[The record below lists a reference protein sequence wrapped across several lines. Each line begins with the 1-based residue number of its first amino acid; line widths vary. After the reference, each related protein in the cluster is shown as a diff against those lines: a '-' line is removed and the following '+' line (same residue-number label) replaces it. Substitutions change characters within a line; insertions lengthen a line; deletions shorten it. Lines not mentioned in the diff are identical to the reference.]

1 MSSMSGMEND
11 EYIYERVMS
20 SDHYL
25 TLLIK
30 MIYRA
35 PRTRKSEMKGP
46 RVGIFDAQLQQ
57 RHVPCDLSEMAAILS
72 ADCLAREE
80 IFCKLSIG
88 TVIRKN

>member
-1 MSSMSGMEND
+1 MSGMEND

-57 RHVPCDLSEMAAILS
+57 RHVPCDLLEMAAILS
-72 ADCLAREE
+72 TDCLAREE